1 MIDYSKY
8 TEEPLIKYT
17 KEPLIE
23 AWCIYKWHYKTF
35 EEHQKAF
42 DNNEF
47 GLQTLVAFYPTRV
60 YLMNN
65 YDDTQQLDKRGI
77 EWDKYISYSELKD
90 MLHNGSI
97 GGEGLY
103 DWE

>member
-1 MIDYSKY
+1 MSV
-8 TEEPLIKYT
+8 TTNT
-17 KEPLIE
+17 KEDNEPLIE
-23 AWCIYKWHYKTF
+23 SWCIHKWHYKTL

-47 GLQTLVAFYPTRV
+47 GLQTLVAFYPSRV

-65 YDDTQQLDKRGI
+65 YDDTEQLDKKGI
-77 EWDKYISYSELKD
+77 EYEKYISYSELKD

-97 GGEGLY
+97 GEENLY

>member
-1 MIDYSKY
+1 MSV
-8 TEEPLIKYT
+8 TTNT
-17 KEPLIE
+17 KEDNEPLIE
-23 AWCIYKWHYKTF
+23 SWCIHKWHYKTL

-47 GLQTLVAFYPTRV
+47 GLQTLVAFYPTCV

-65 YDDTQQLDKRGI
+65 YDDTQQLDKKGI
-77 EWDKYISYSELKD
+77 EYEKYISYSELKD